1 MPGDGRGRKRRE
13 RRAAVGR
20 LEKATSVSKKVAG
33 GPLTAAAKGA
43 RRLLLKVKTAG
54 YVPEGVEVRARVSP
68 TLVTVSASPAA
79 LRALEDD
86 PEVLA
91 ISYPSAIRPA

>member
-1 MPGDGRGRKRRE
+1 MPGGGRGRKRRK
-13 RRAAVGR
+13 RRPSVGR
-20 LEKATSVSKKVAG
+20 LEKTASVSRKVAG
-33 GPLTAAAKGA
+33 GPRAAVAKGA

-68 TLVTVSASPAA
+68 TLVTVSVTPAA

-91 ISYPSAIRPA
+91 ISYPSAIRPV